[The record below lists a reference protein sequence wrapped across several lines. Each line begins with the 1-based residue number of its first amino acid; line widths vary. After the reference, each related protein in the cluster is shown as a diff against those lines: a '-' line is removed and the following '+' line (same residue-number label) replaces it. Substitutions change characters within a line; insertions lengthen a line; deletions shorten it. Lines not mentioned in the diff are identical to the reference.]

1 MRKKKLNQSFI
12 QLSALGSLFLG
23 ASSTSWVAMIFQNP
37 LFRKRIPM
45 DGLNNTINDLVTQ
58 KLDDH

>member
-1 MRKKKLNQSFI
+1 MLV
-12 QLSALGSLFLG
+12 L
-23 ASSTSWVAMIFQNP
+23 TSWVAMIFQNP

-45 DGLNNTINDLVTQ
+45 AGLNNTINDLVTQ